1 MLRRVNCGPGG
12 GLKNILKCEKNVRTK
27 IKTQQSPA
35 RILGAE
41 ELSGEK
47 CVN

>member
-27 IKTQQSPA
+27 DTAEPA
-35 RILGAE
+35 RVLGAE
-41 ELSGEK
+41 ELGGEK